1 MTTNKENWGYP
12 NTVWFGNGRIRDL
25 AKACKHLNIKK
36 PLLITDKDLVKNE
49 MILNAVESNKK
60 DSVTT
65 AIFSDLKGNPLGSY
79 VKNGVEKFKN
89 GNHDGIIAFGGGGRR
104 TVDKITGFGGGGWR
118 GERDCVQYC
127 STRSHAGKTWQ

>member
-36 PLLITDKDLVKNE
+36 PLLVTDKDLVKNE

-65 AIFSDLKGNPLGSY
+65 EIFSDLKGNPLGSH
-79 VKNGVEKFKN
+79 VKNGV
-89 GNHDGIIAFGGGGRR
+89 
-104 TVDKITGFGGGGWR
+104 
-118 GERDCVQYC
+118 
-127 STRSHAGKTWQ
+127 